1 MAVPALQPPGA
12 SSWRQVGGAG
22 GLCEKYRRGCAVV
35 LPHYAGCPC
44 PRAARDWWHWLRKLT
59 HLGGLLT
66 QAVMVDIWFKAHQP
80 VCMKQA
86 EDHG

>member
-1 MAVPALQPPGA
+1 M
-12 SSWRQVGGAG
+12 
-22 GLCEKYRRGCAVV
+22 V

-66 QAVMVDIWFKAHQP
+66 QAVMVDIWFKAYQP
-80 VCMKQA
+80 VCVKQA